1 MMTEEALIKTI
12 ADMAH
17 SLSEHMSQLEQLSS
31 CKLAIVLNDGET
43 YTDFQGC
50 SIREI
55 LSDGCTDDIISE
67 DEIATF

>member
-1 MMTEEALIKTI
+1 MTEEHLIQNIK
-12 ADMAH
+12 AMVH
-17 SLSEHMSQLEQLSS
+17 SLSEHMSQLEQLTGCS
-31 CKLAIVLNDGET
+31 LAIVLNDNET
-43 YTDFQGC
+43 YTDFNGC